1 MSGIREFFLNQ
12 RELGRVQN
20 RKKFLLK
27 KYDQFKHLN
36 IVCSE
41 YGENLMEEWSGSGY
55 WKNDISDLRSTI
67 RSLVTRKFIDEYN
80 IIDFSWINSNKSF
93 RLEMIDG
100 QLLEGYGKSGMFFI
114 DHCRTLKIFRQMLNL
129 AAYIYVHDL
138 ETKTLESI
146 RYLFCGE

>member
-1 MSGIREFFLNQ
+1 MSGSSEFFLNK

-41 YGENLMEEWSGSGY
+41 YGDFMEEWSASGY
-55 WKNDISDLRSTI
+55 WKNDIGDLKSTI
-67 RSLVTRKFIDEYN
+67 NSLVTRKFIEEYN
-80 IIDFSWINSNKSF
+80 IIHSSWINSNKSF

-100 QLLEGYGKSGMFFI
+100 RSLEGYWQKWKFSY
-114 DHCRTLKIFRQMLNL
+114 REL
-129 AAYIYVHDL
+129 
-138 ETKTLESI
+138 
-146 RYLFCGE
+146 

>member
-1 MSGIREFFLNQ
+1 MSGIWEFFLNQ

-41 YGENLMEEWSGSGY
+41 YGENLMEEWSCSGY
-55 WKNDISDLRSTI
+55 WKNDIGDLRSTI
-67 RSLVTRKFIDEYN
+67 HSLVTHKFIDEHN

-100 QLLEGYGKSGMFFI
+100 RSLEGWKSGKFLIENCATI
-114 DHCRTLKIFRQMLNL
+114 DKFCQMLNL
-129 AAYIYVHDL
+129 AAYICVLDL
-138 ETKTLESI
+138 ERETLESI